1 MNIRYRAEIDGLR
14 AIAVFS
20 VIIYHANIKF
30 FNHLLFQ
37 GGFLGVDIFFVI
49 SGYLISSL
57 ILKEIKLTNKF
68 SFSNFY
74 IRRVKRIAPALVF
87 MLILSTIVSYFFLLP
102 ISFVIFLKSLIS
114 SLLSVSNLYFWKEA
128 NSYGAESSLLNPLL
142 HTWSLSIEEQFYILF
157 PISIFLIHK
166 FFKKHLIELIFSGI
180 LISLIFAQYCSI
192 NHAAFNFYALPSRG
206 FELLIGSLLAK
217 LELDRNRGGGGRNSY
232 LILNKI
238 FPLTGLALIFYSI
251 FFFKSEMLLPSFYS
265 LIPVVGTMLIIWFA
279 HKDELITRILSCKI
293 FVFFG
298 LISYSLYLFHF
309 PIFAFARNINLNEA
323 DVVYK
328 ILLILLTVII
338 SIASYYYVEKTFRKK
353 YPFQKIIIILL
364 ISVFCLVCINIYGL
378 YKDGFKHRVAS
389 IFWLENLKNEQP
401 VNFNSKG
408 TNGNI
413 LLIGDSHADA
423 LSFKLNENLT
433 KENYN
438 LTYLDTELFTPNLN
452 KFDHKTNVLDKNF
465 KISNDKIKN
474 FLDNEKDLIIVFHQR
489 WTVKILSTH
498 FDNEEG
504 TTEYLQEKDKYWS
517 HVIKKD
523 SCCIDELQRINLV
536 QKEIISSIDLM
547 LAKGHKI
554 ILVYPVP
561 EMAFDVPKTIFKKK
575 KIFIN
580 HLNEE
585 NVPII
590 TTSYEV
596 YKKRNKLIFET
607 LDSIQSSNI
616 YRVYP
621 HQHFCNTLIQGK
633 CIGNSKKEI
642 FYYDDDHLSLKGSS
656 FIVTD
661 IVNTIKRVDK

>member
-1 MNIRYRAEIDGLR
+1 VNIKYRAEIDGLR

-30 FNHLLFQ
+30 FNHHLFQ

-49 SGYLISSL
+49 SGYLISLL

-74 IRRVKRIAPALVF
+74 ERRVKRIAPALVF
-87 MLILSTIVSYFFLLP
+87 MLILSTIASYFFLFP

-114 SLLSVSNLYFWKEA
+114 SLLSVSNLYFWKEG

-166 FFKKHLIELIFSGI
+166 FFKKHLIELIFVGI
-180 LISLIFAQYCSI
+180 LISLIFAQYCSM
-192 NHAAFNFYALPSRG
+192 NHVVFNFYALPSRG
-206 FELLIGSLLAK
+206 FELLLGSLLAK
-217 LELDRNRGGGGRNSY
+217 LELDRDRGGGQNSY

-238 FPLTGLALIFYSI
+238 FPITGLALIFYSI
-251 FFFKSEMLLPSFYS
+251 FLFKSEMLLPSFYS

-328 ILLILLTVII
+328 ILLILLNVII
-338 SIASYYYVEKTFRKK
+338 SIVSYYLVEKTFRKKK

-364 ISVFCLVCINIYGL
+364 ISVFCLVCITIYGL
-378 YKDGFKHRVAS
+378 YKNGFKDRVPS
-389 IFWLENLKNEQP
+389 IFWLENLKNQQP
-401 VNFNSKG
+401 IDFNSKG

-433 KENYN
+433 KESYN
-438 LTYLDTELFTPNLN
+438 LTYLNTALFTPNLN
-452 KFDHKTNVLDKNF
+452 LFDYRTNVLNKDF
-465 KISNDKIKN
+465 KIINDKIKN
-474 FLDNEKDLIIVFHQR
+474 LLDNEKNLIIVFHQR
-489 WTVKILSTH
+489 WTMTILSTY

-504 TTEYLQEKDKYWS
+504 ATEYLREDDKYWN
-517 HVIKKD
+517 VIKKD

-536 QKEIISSIDLM
+536 QKEIISSVDLM

-561 EMAFDVPKTIFKKK
+561 EMAFHVPKTILKKTK

-621 HQHFCNTLIQGK
+621 HQHFCNTLIQGR
-633 CIGNSKKEI
+633 CIGNSKNEI
-642 FYYDDDHLSLKGSS
+642 FYFDYNHLSLKGSS